1 MASRSPID
9 KAIAKLSDDL
19 NWRGPGGRPMGNVV
33 IERVDAGVI
42 LDALTKPR
50 ILPPLKTTPKAL
62 RDLAAMLAR
71 YDDSDTATALRWAA
85 DDIEALQS
93 S

>member
-1 MASRSPID
+1 MRV
-9 KAIAKLSDDL
+9 KLDYGRTGLDVEIPERNL
-19 NWRGPGGRPMGNVV
+19 VGPLQIRQAEPLALP
-33 IERVDAGVI
+33 EQAI